1 MTRVPR
7 YKQLKS
13 ILASNQDII
22 YLEKKNAHLKALESK
37 SNAHGYVRG
46 AEYYG
51 GGRYD
56 R

>member
-22 YLEKKNAHLKALESK
+22 YLDKKNAHFKATK
-37 SNAHGYVRG
+37 SNAYGYVRG